1 MSKYLVEFQKSNF
14 VPGSQDTEFRGRLVI
29 ESDSES
35 SALREFLEW
44 LQERPE
50 FETISSFS
58 FRAEL
63 LEIVSGD
70 ESIQY

>member
-1 MSKYLVEFQKSNF
+1 MSKYLVEFHKGNIT
-14 VPGSQDTEFRGRLVI
+14 PGNQETEFRGRLVI

-35 SALREFLEW
+35 SALREFLTW

-50 FETISSFS
+50 FETISHFS

-63 LEIVSGD
+63 LEIVSGE